1 MQCGKVVYGV
11 KTLKGLPNCVP
22 NCFNLL
28 WSFEIWW
35 IFKTDVSHFFR
46 ENGKNW
52 KKKSKIGDFDFV
64 ISKQSGRYPIQ
75 NIHKNTPQI
84 LRMPDIIRFGPS
96 FGWFLSLYVVYD
108 PSQNRVFATS
118 HVFGALYQNYIKKF
132 QLLLPQLLRSWDKF
146 INFGQFLDFQHTL

>member
-1 MQCGKVVYGV
+1 MWQGCIWGENVEGV
-11 KTLKGLPNCVP
+11 AKLRTQLLQPIVELWNLMNFQNWRFTFFSWKWQKLK
-22 NCFNLL
+22 
-28 WSFEIWW
+28 
-35 IFKTDVSHFFR
+35 
-46 ENGKNW
+46 

-132 QLLLPQLLRSWDKF
+132 QLLLPQLLRSWDNKQVLYKL
-146 INFGQFLDFQHTL
+146 ISDFRIAA